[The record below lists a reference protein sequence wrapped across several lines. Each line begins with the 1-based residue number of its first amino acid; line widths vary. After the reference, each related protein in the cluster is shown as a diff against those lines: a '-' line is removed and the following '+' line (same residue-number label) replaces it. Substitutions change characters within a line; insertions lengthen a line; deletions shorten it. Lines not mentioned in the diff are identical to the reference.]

1 MATNNPTGLAIEGGP
16 KAKTTPYGTG
26 KRFLDHELKYLQEA
40 LENNTLFYGLAES
53 RWVKRACEM
62 MREYTGMPHVVACS
76 SGSAAI
82 HLGLIAAGIG
92 PGDEVIVTPNTDF
105 GSVIGVIEEGA
116 VPVFCDCGITL
127 QPTAESVAAKI
138 TSHTRAVIVVHLA
151 GHPAPVD
158 EIIAVCQPKGIA
170 VIEDCAQ
177 SWGARLHGKRVGT
190 FGTAGCYSTNDFK
203 HISTG
208 DGGFV
213 ALADST
219 LYRRVLN
226 YSDKC
231 YDRLFGWEQHL
242 LHHAVNYRMTE
253 LQGAVGCAQ
262 LEKVERITARSHEL
276 GERLREAL
284 KPLRG
289 ARLLQPISGGHST
302 YWWTAL
308 FVDEVAVTVSRDQIV
323 KALEA
328 EGLSVMAYAKYDLI
342 ETRLFET
349 RVARPWLSDSRRMY
363 PFVQPDGRS
372 YAYSLDQTPVHKRL
386 LDQGITITLNPF
398 HTDRDMDETAHG
410 ILKVFEAYSR

>member
-1 MATNNPTGLAIEGGP
+1 MKNKSNGLAIQGGP

-26 KRFLDHELKYLQEA
+26 KRFLDNELKNLKEA
-40 LENNTLFYGLAES
+40 LENNTLFYGLTES
-53 RWVKRACEM
+53 KWVKQACEM
-62 MREYTGMPHVVACS
+62 MKTYTGMPHVVACS

-105 GSVIGVIEEGA
+105 GTVIGVMEEGA
-116 VPVFCDCGITL
+116 VPVFCDCDSTL
-127 QPTAESVAAKI
+127 QPTAASVAAKI
-138 TSHTRAVIVVHLA
+138 TSHTKAVIVVHLA

-158 EIIAVCQPKGIA
+158 EIVAVCQPKGIA

-177 SWGARLHGKRVGT
+177 SWGARLHGRMVGT

-213 ALADST
+213 VLADPI

-231 YDRLFGWEQHL
+231 YDRLFQWEQHL
-242 LHHAVNYRMTE
+242 LHHAMNYRMTE
-253 LQGAVGCAQ
+253 LQGAVACAQ
-262 LEKVERITARSHEL
+262 LEKVERITARNHEL
-276 GERLREAL
+276 GERFRERL

-289 ARLLQPISGGHST
+289 ARLMQPIPGGYST

-308 FVDEVAVTVSRDQIV
+308 FVDEGAVTVSRDQIV

-328 EGLSVMAYAKYDLI
+328 EGLTMIAYAKYDLI

-349 RVARPWLSDSRRMY
+349 RVTRPWLSDSRRMY

-372 YAYSLDQTPVHKRL
+372 YTYSLDQVPVHKSL
-386 LDQGITITLNPF
+386 LAKGITFSFNRF
-398 HTDRDMDETAHG
+398 YTDLDIDETAQG
-410 ILKVFEAYSR
+410 VLKVFEAYAK